1 MSLARFMGQLSADE
15 RVAVRQALQIEGVSG
30 LAAVGDRLVAFGP
43 ACEDK
48 SLAAVTDRYGIPSLV
63 YERAAFR
70 TKAAM
75 AMLEADPTLLP
86 AQAAAAIGLDSAA
99 VYRAIARRRGK
110 QICPCCAQIVREG
123 FTIEQSKGEQ
133 A

>member
-1 MSLARFMGQLSADE
+1 MSLARFMDQLSSEE

-48 SLAAVTDRYGIPSLV
+48 SLAAVTERYGIPSLV
-63 YERAAFR
+63 YERTKFR

-75 AMLEADPTLLP
+75 ALLESDPSMLP

-110 QICPCCAQIVREG
+110 EICPCCSQIVREG
-123 FTIEQSKGEQ
+123 FTIESKRER